1 MEELPRMTRPRI
13 ALGSF
18 MLESNGHSPVATREE
33 FEASCWL
40 EGAALEADLAGAAP
54 RASTGL
60 TGFMR
65 AMDGGR
71 PWQPIFTIAAAT
83 GASGPIDQT
92 VFDDICARLVA
103 GLRAATPLDGVFL
116 ALHGAATATVDRD
129 PDGTLLRLVREV
141 VGPEV
146 PVLATLDL
154 HCNVSWE
161 MVKQADMLC
170 GFITNPHVDQAERGA
185 ECAGVMRAML
195 GGMRPR
201 MAFAKLP
208 FIPPATSQNT
218 AGGPYADAIAYG
230 QRFLDHEVLNVSVVS
245 GFSLGDT
252 PKNGLS
258 VMVTTRTDAVR
269 AQAVAAD
276 IAAWIWSTR
285 AKWVTNL
292 TSLEDAT
299 RMALEAGRDPSKP
312 SLLFADVADNPGGG
326 GRGNTT
332 YILEAFVKAGV
343 EGAVFGIHNDPALAA
358 EAHAK
363 GLGARF
369 LARFN
374 RDETNVFSKP
384 FEAEAVVEALSDGE
398 VVGRRGI
405 YRGRTVSL
413 GATALLRIGG
423 VRVAVVTQRRQLA
436 EPRMIESLGVDLRAA
451 RSLVVKSRGH
461 FRAGFD
467 DIFAPEC
474 IIEVDVP
481 GLTTVV
487 LSRVPWREVKRPI
500 YPLDPE
506 MDWTPPAPQDVPV
519 RGG

>member
-1 MEELPRMTRPRI
+1 MRAPRI

-18 MLESNGHSPVATREE
+18 MLESNGHAPVATREE
-33 FEASCWL
+33 FQASCWL
-40 EGAALEADLAGAAP
+40 EGDALRADLATPAP
-54 RASTGL
+54 RASAGL
-60 TGFMR
+60 SGFMR
-65 AMDGGR
+65 AMEYGR
-71 PWQPIFTIAAAT
+71 AWEPVFTFAAAA
-83 GASGPIDQT
+83 GASGNMDQA
-92 VFDDICARLVA
+92 VFEEVCTRICGAI
-103 GLRAATPLDGVFL
+103 RAAMPIDGVFL

-129 PDGTLLRLVREV
+129 PDGTLLRMVREI
-141 VGPEV
+141 VGPDV
-146 PVLATLDL
+146 PILATLDL
-154 HCNVSWE
+154 HTNVSWE

-170 GFITNPHVDQAERGA
+170 GFITNPHIDQAERGA
-185 ECAGVMRAML
+185 ECAAVMRAML

-201 MAFAKLP
+201 AAFVKLP

-258 VMVTTRTDAVR
+258 VIVTTRTDAAR
-269 AQAVAAD
+269 AQEVAAD
-276 IAAWIWSTR
+276 IARWIWSTR

-292 TSLEDAT
+292 TSLEDST
-299 RMALEAGRDPSKP
+299 RMAREAGQDAAKP

-332 YILEAFVKAGV
+332 FILAAFVQAGV
-343 EGAVFGIHNDPALAA
+343 EGAVFGIHNDPPLVAQAQSL
-358 EAHAK
+358 

-374 RDETNVFSKP
+374 RDETNVFSQP
-384 FEAEAVVEALSDGE
+384 FEAEAVVEALTDG
-398 VVGRRGI
+398 VVIGRRGI
-405 YRGRTVSL
+405 YRGRTVST

-423 VRVAVVTQRRQLA
+423 VRVAVVTLRRQLA
-436 EPRMIESLGVDLRAA
+436 EPRMIEALGVDLSTV

-467 DIFAPEC
+467 DLWSPDR

-487 LSRVPWREVKRPI
+487 LTRVPWREVPRPI
-500 YPLDPE
+500 YPLDPAME
-506 MDWTPPAPQDVPV
+506 WDVGEVPV

>member
-1 MEELPRMTRPRI
+1 MTRPRI
-13 ALGSF
+13 ALGGF
-18 MLESNGHSPVATREE
+18 MLESNGHAPVATRAE
-33 FEASCWL
+33 FQASCWL
-40 EGAALEADLAGAAP
+40 EGEDLAADLARPAP
-54 RASTGL
+54 RAPTGL
-60 TGFMR
+60 TGFIR
-65 AMDGGR
+65 AMEGGR
-71 PWQPIFTIAAAT
+71 PWEPVFTFAAAA
-83 GASGPIDQT
+83 GASGNMDQAA
-92 VFDDICARLVA
+92 FDEVCERLCARL
-103 GLRAATPLDGVFL
+103 RAAMPVDGVFL

-129 PDGTLLRLVREV
+129 PDGTLLRRVREI
-141 VGPEV
+141 VGPDV

-161 MVKQADMLC
+161 MVRQADLLC
-170 GFITNPHVDQAERGA
+170 GYITNPHVDQAERGA
-185 ECAGVMRAML
+185 ECAAAMRFML
-195 GGMRPR
+195 GGGRPR
-201 MAFAKLP
+201 MAFVKLP

-218 AGGPYADAIAYG
+218 AAGPYAEAIAYG
-230 QRFLDHEVLNVSVVS
+230 QRFLDHEVMNVSVVS

-258 VMVTTRTDAVR
+258 VMVTTRTDAAR
-269 AQAVAAD
+269 AQAVAHD

-299 RMALEAGRDPSKP
+299 RMALEAGQDSARP

-332 YILEAFVKAGV
+332 WILDAFLRAGV

-358 EAHAK
+358 EAHAL

-374 RDETNVFSKP
+374 RDETNAFSRP
-384 FEAEAVVEALSDGE
+384 LEAEAVVEALSDGE
-398 VVGRRGI
+398 IVGRRGI
-405 YRGRTVSL
+405 YRGRSVSL
-413 GATALLRIGG
+413 GPSALLRLGG
-423 VRVAVVTQRRQLA
+423 VRVAVVTQRRQLC
-436 EPRMIESLGVDLRAA
+436 EPRMVESLGVDLRAV

-467 DIFAPEC
+467 DIWPPER
-474 IIEVDVP
+474 IVEVDVP

-487 LSRVPWREVKRPI
+487 LARVPWREVPRPI
-500 YPLDPE
+500 HPLDPD
-506 MDWTPPAPQDVPV
+506 MDWAPPAPAEVPV

>member
-1 MEELPRMTRPRI
+1 MTKAPRI
-13 ALGSF
+13 ALGGF
-18 MLESNGHSPVATREE
+18 MLESNGHSPVATKAE
-33 FEASCWL
+33 FQASCWL
-40 EGAALEADLAGAAP
+40 EGADLAADLAQPAP
-54 RASTGL
+54 RGPTGL
-60 TGFMR
+60 SGFIK

-71 PWQPIFTIAAAT
+71 AWEPVFTFAAT
-83 GASGPIDQT
+83 AGASGPMDQAAFEE
-92 VFDDICARLVA
+92 VCARICQGIRDAMPV
-103 GLRAATPLDGVFL
+103 DGVFL

-129 PDGTLLRLVREV
+129 PDGTLLRMVREI
-141 VGPEV
+141 VGPDV

-170 GFITNPHVDQAERGA
+170 GYITNPHVDQAERGA
-185 ECAGVMRAML
+185 ECASVMRAML
-195 GGMRPR
+195 GGQKPK
-201 MAFAKLP
+201 MAFVKLP

-218 AGGPYADAIAYG
+218 AGGPYADAIAHG

-258 VMVTTRTDAVR
+258 VMVTTRTDARR
-269 AQAVAAD
+269 AQEVAAE

-299 RMALEAGRDPSKP
+299 RMALEVGQDARKP

-326 GRGNTT
+326 GRGNTAF
-332 YILEAFVKAGV
+332 ILEAFVKAGV

-363 GLGARF
+363 GVGARF

-384 FEAEAVVEALSDGE
+384 FEAEAVVEALTDGE

-405 YRGRTVSL
+405 YRGRSVAL
-413 GATALLRIGG
+413 GPTALLRIGG

-436 EPRMIESLGVDLRAA
+436 EPRMVESLGVDLRSV

-467 DIFAPEC
+467 DIWTPDR
-474 IIEVDVP
+474 IVEVDVP

-487 LSRVPWREVKRPI
+487 LTRVPWREVPRPI
-500 YPLDPE
+500 YPLDPD
-506 MDWTPPAPQDVPV
+506 MQWTPPRSEDVPV
-519 RGG
+519 RG

>member
-1 MEELPRMTRPRI
+1 MAGPRI
-13 ALGSF
+13 ALGGF
-18 MLESNGHSPVATREE
+18 MLESNGHAPVATRAE

-40 EGAALEADLAGAAP
+40 EGDALAQDLAKPAP
-54 RASTGL
+54 RAPAGL
-60 TGFMR
+60 SGFIR
-65 AMDGGR
+65 AMDAGR
-71 PWQPIFTIAAAT
+71 PWQPVFTIAATA
-83 GASGPIDQT
+83 GASGPMDQD
-92 VFDDICARLVA
+92 VFDDVVARMEA
-103 GLRAATPLDGVFL
+103 ALRAAMPLDGVFL

-129 PDGTLLRLVREV
+129 PDGTLLKRVRAI
-141 VGPEV
+141 VGPDV
-146 PVLATLDL
+146 PILGTLDL
-154 HCNVSWE
+154 HANVGWS
-161 MVKQADMLC
+161 MVEAADMLAAY
-170 GFITNPHVDQAERGA
+170 ITNPHVDQAERGA
-185 ECAGVMRAML
+185 ECAAVMRAML

-201 MAFAKLP
+201 SAFVKLP

-218 AGGPYADAIAYG
+218 AAGPYADAIAFG
-230 QRFLDHEVLNVSVVS
+230 QRYLDHEVLNVSISS

-258 VMVTTRTDAVR
+258 VIVTTRTDGDR
-269 AQAVAAD
+269 ARQVAEEIGD
-276 IAAWIWSTR
+276 WIWSTR
-285 AKWVTNL
+285 ERWITNL

-299 RMALEAGRDPSKP
+299 AMALAAGRDPSSP

-326 GRGNTT
+326 GRGNTAF
-332 YILEAFVKAGV
+332 ILESFVAAGV
-343 EGAVFGIHNDPALAA
+343 EGAVLGIHNDPALAA
-358 EAHAK
+358 EAHAL

-384 FEAEAVVEALSDGE
+384 FEAEAVVEALTQGE

-405 YRGRTVSL
+405 YRGRSVST
-413 GATALLRIGG
+413 GPTALLRIGG
-423 VRVAVVTQRRQLA
+423 IRVAVVTNRRQLA
-436 EPRMIESLGVDLRAA
+436 EPRMVETLGVDLRTV

-467 DIFAPEC
+467 DIWTPDR

-487 LSRVPWREVKRPI
+487 LTRVPWREVPRPI
-500 YPLDPE
+500 YPIDPAIE
-506 MDWTPPAPQDVPV
+506 WKATGASL

>member
-1 MEELPRMTRPRI
+1 MSRAPRI
-13 ALGSF
+13 ALGAF
-18 MLESNGHSPVATREE
+18 KLESNGHAPVATRAE

-40 EGAALEADLAGAAP
+40 EGAALAADLAASAP
-54 RASTGL
+54 RAPAGL
-60 TGFMR
+60 SGFIR

-71 PWQPIFTIAAAT
+71 PWQPVFTIAATA
-83 GASGPIDQT
+83 GASGPMDQA
-92 VFDDICARLVA
+92 VFDDMLARLEA
-103 GLRAATPLDGVFL
+103 GLRAAMPLDGVFL
-116 ALHGAATATVDRD
+116 DLHGAATATVDRD
-129 PDGTLLRLVREV
+129 PDGTVLRRVREI
-141 VGPEV
+141 VGPDV

-161 MVKQADMLC
+161 MVRETDMLC
-170 GFITNPHVDQAERGA
+170 GYITNPHVDQAERGA
-185 ECAGVMRAML
+185 ECAAAMRAML
-195 GGMRPR
+195 GGMRPH

-218 AGGPYADAIAYG
+218 AAGPYADAIAYG
-230 QRFLDHEVLNVSVVS
+230 QRFLDHEVMNVSVVS

-258 VMVTTRTDAVR
+258 VMVTTRTDARR
-269 AQAVAAD
+269 AQEVAAD
-276 IAAWIWSTR
+276 VAAWVWSTR
-285 AKWVTNL
+285 AKWVTRL

-299 RMALEAGRDPSKP
+299 RMALAAGRDPSRP

-326 GRGNTT
+326 GRGNTNF
-332 YILEAFVKAGV
+332 ILEAFVTAGV
-343 EGAVFGIHNDPALAA
+343 EGAVLGIHNDPALAA

-363 GLGARF
+363 GVGARF

-374 RDETNVFSKP
+374 REETHVFSKP

-398 VVGRRGI
+398 FVGRRGI
-405 YRGRTVSL
+405 YAGRSGSL
-413 GATALLRIGG
+413 GPSALLRIGG
-423 VRVAVVTQRRQLA
+423 VRVAVVTLRRQLA
-436 EPRMIESLGVDLRAA
+436 EPRMMESLGVDLRAV

-467 DIFAPEC
+467 DIWSDDR

-487 LSRVPWREVKRPI
+487 LDRVPWREVPRPI

-506 MDWTPPAPQDVPV
+506 MHWTPPRPEEVPV
-519 RGG
+519 RP

>member
-1 MEELPRMTRPRI
+1 MAKAPRI
-13 ALGSF
+13 ALGGF
-18 MLESNGHSPVATREE
+18 MLESNGHAPVCTRAE

-40 EGAALEADLAGAAP
+40 EGAALAADLASPAP
-54 RASTGL
+54 RGPAGL
-60 TGFMR
+60 SGFIR
-65 AMDGGR
+65 AMNAGR
-71 PWQPIFTIAAAT
+71 PWEPVFTIAATA
-83 GASGPIDQT
+83 GASGPVDQA
-92 VFDDICARLVA
+92 VFDDICARLA
-103 GLRAATPLDGVFL
+103 ARLRAAMPLDGVFL

-129 PDGTLLRLVREV
+129 PDGTMLRIVREI
-141 VGPEV
+141 VGPDV

-161 MVKQADMLC
+161 MVRQADTLC
-170 GFITNPHVDQAERGA
+170 GYITNPHVDMVERGV
-185 ECAGVMRAML
+185 ECAAVMRAML
-195 GGMRPR
+195 GGMRPH
-201 MAFAKLP
+201 MAFVKLP

-218 AGGPYADAIAYG
+218 AGGPYADAIAFG
-230 QRFLDHEVLNVSVVS
+230 QRYLDHEVMNVSVVS

-258 VMVTTRTDAVR
+258 VMVTTRTDPRR
-269 AQAVAAD
+269 AQQVASE
-276 IAAWIWSTR
+276 IGTWIWSTR
-285 AKWVTNL
+285 QKWITNL

-299 RMALEAGRDPSKP
+299 RMALDAGRDPSRP

-332 YILEAFVKAGV
+332 WILESFVRAGV

-358 EAHAK
+358 EAHQR

-374 RDETNVFSKP
+374 RDETNEFSRP
-384 FEAEAVVEALSDGE
+384 FEAEAVVEALTDGAFI
-398 VVGRRGI
+398 GRRGI
-405 YRGRTVSL
+405 YKGRSGTT
-413 GATALLRIGG
+413 GPTALLRIGG
-423 VRVAVVTQRRQLA
+423 VRVAVVTLRRQLA
-436 EPRMIESLGVDLRAA
+436 EPQMIETLGVDLRAV

-467 DIFAPEC
+467 DIWTPER

-487 LSRVPWREVKRPI
+487 LTRVPWREVPRPI
-500 YPLDPE
+500 YPLDPDMQWE
-506 MDWTPPAPQDVPV
+506 PPRAEAVPV

>member
-1 MEELPRMTRPRI
+1 MPKAPRI
-13 ALGSF
+13 ALGGF
-18 MLESNGHSPVATREE
+18 MLESNGHAPVATRAE
-33 FEASCWL
+33 FQASCWL
-40 EGAALEADLAGAAP
+40 GEEELAADLAASAP
-54 RASTGL
+54 RAPTGL
-60 TGFMR
+60 SGFIR
-65 AMDGGR
+65 AMDAGR
-71 PWQPIFTIAAAT
+71 PWEPLFTFAAT
-83 GASGPIDQT
+83 AGASGPMDQAA
-92 VFDDICARLVA
+92 FDEVCERICAPI
-103 GLRAATPLDGVFL
+103 RAAMPVDGVFL

-129 PDGTLLRLVREV
+129 PDGTLLRRVREV
-141 VGPEV
+141 VGPDV

-154 HCNVSWE
+154 HTNVSWE
-161 MVKQADMLC
+161 MVRQADMLC
-170 GFITNPHVDQAERGA
+170 GFITNPHVDMVERGM
-185 ECAGVMRAML
+185 ECAAVMRAML

-201 MAFAKLP
+201 MAFVKLP

-218 AGGPYADAIAYG
+218 AAGPYADAIAYG

-258 VMVTTRTDAVR
+258 VMVTTRTDAAR

-285 AKWVTNL
+285 AKWITKL

-299 RMALEAGRDPSKP
+299 RLALEAGRDPAKP

-326 GRGNTT
+326 GRGNTGF
-332 YILEAFVKAGV
+332 ILQSFLRAGV
-343 EGAVFGIHNDPALAA
+343 EGSVFGIHNDPALAA

-363 GLGARF
+363 GVGARF
-369 LARFN
+369 PARFN
-374 RDETNVFSKP
+374 RAETNTFSER

-405 YRGRTVSL
+405 YRDRRVSL
-413 GATALLRIGG
+413 GPSALLRIGG

-436 EPRMIESLGVDLRAA
+436 EPRMLETLGVDLRAV

-467 DIFAPEC
+467 DIWTPDR

-487 LSRVPWREVKRPI
+487 LTRVPWREVPRPI
-500 YPLDPE
+500 YPLDP
-506 MDWTPPAPQDVPV
+506 DTSWTPPAPADVPV
-519 RGG
+519 RG

>member
-1 MEELPRMTRPRI
+1 MTKAPRI
-13 ALGSF
+13 ALGGF
-18 MLESNGHSPVATREE
+18 MLESNGHAPVATKAE
-33 FEASCWL
+33 FQASCWL
-40 EGAALEADLAGAAP
+40 EGEALAADLAKPAP
-54 RASTGL
+54 RAPAGL
-60 TGFMR
+60 SGFMR
-65 AMDGGR
+65 AMDAGR
-71 PWQPIFTIAAAT
+71 AWEPVFTFAAGA
-83 GASGPIDQT
+83 GASGPMDQAA
-92 VFDDICARLVA
+92 FDEVCERITA
-103 GLRAATPLDGVFL
+103 GIRAAMPVQGVFL

-129 PDGTLLRLVREV
+129 PDGTLLRKVREI
-141 VGPEV
+141 VGPGV

-161 MVKQADMLC
+161 MVKQSDMLC

-185 ECAGVMRAML
+185 ECAAAMRAML
-195 GGMRPR
+195 GGMRPH
-201 MAFAKLP
+201 MAFVKLP

-218 AGGPYADAIAYG
+218 AAGPYADAIAHG
-230 QRFLDHEVLNVSVVS
+230 QRFLDHEVMNVSVVS

-258 VMVTTRTDAVR
+258 VMVTTRTDPRR
-269 AQAVAAD
+269 AQEVASG
-276 IAAWIWSTR
+276 IAGWIWSTR

-299 RMALEAGRDPSKP
+299 RMALEAGRDPSRP

-332 YILEAFVKAGV
+332 FILEAFVKAGV
-343 EGAVFGIHNDPALAA
+343 EGAVLGIHNDPALAA

-363 GLGARF
+363 GLGAHF

-374 RDETNVFSKP
+374 RDETHVFSKP
-384 FEAEAVVEALSDGE
+384 FEAEAVVEALGDGN

-405 YRGRTVSL
+405 YNGRSVSV
-413 GATALLRIGG
+413 GPCTLLRIGG

-436 EPRMIESLGVDLRAA
+436 EPRMVEALGVDLRKL

-467 DIFAPEC
+467 DIWSNER

-487 LSRVPWREVKRPI
+487 LTRVPWREVPRPI

-506 MDWTPPAPQDVPV
+506 MQWTPPQPEEV
-519 RGG
+519 RVRP